1 MGFSSRRWQFDW
13 RLLVFTG
20 AFLPLLISLG
30 VWQLNRAAEKTS
42 LLRTWNSESAG
53 WDWQDVA
60 AADGWQEGQ
69 PVTLTGWYREQTW
82 LLDNRTRDG
91 RAGYEV
97 LTLFEPLSGPLVV
110 VNRGWVPA
118 PASREQLPEVLT
130 PEPLFTLQGR
140 LAAYPEPPVLG
151 AQEPDTPGWPRRVQ
165 ALPESRVRA
174 LGNTPAPMIVHL
186 ADSQQPGA
194 YRADRAPDVMG
205 PQTHYGYAAQWFAL
219 AVALTILTLVASYK
233 KDSER
238 PKAGA
243 DNDNDNG

>member
-1 MGFSSRRWQFDW
+1 MVFSG
-13 RLLVFTG
+13 V
-20 AFLPLLISLG
+20 FLPLLISLG

-151 AQEPDTPGWPRRVQ
+151 AQEPDTPGWPRRIQ
-165 ALPESRVRA
+165 ALPESLVRA
-174 LGNTPAPMIVHL
+174 LGKTPAPMIVHL